1 MAATLACSPPLQNA
15 VVPLQA
21 LLLVLAAAT
30 LHALWNI
37 AAKRAGGDHR
47 FAFLTVLMSV
57 LLWAPLALWSAPA
70 ELPRWGWQAWVV
82 VLVSA
87 ALHVVY
93 FLTLLR
99 GYREADLTVVYPVA
113 RGSGPLLT
121 AAAAV
126 LLLGETLS
134 TAGALGVLAVCGGV
148 FLIAGGPGLWRGRA
162 AGADPTARQRLLL
175 GLRWGAL
182 TGALIACYTVV
193 DGYGVKV
200 LLMAPLLF
208 DFMCNALRLPMMLPL
223 VWRDGA
229 GLRDALRTQWRPA
242 LVVAVLGPAGY
253 IMVLHAVQLAPLSH
267 VAPAREVSMLLA
279 AIIGGRLL
287 GEGDRALRLL
297 GAACIAGGVMA
308 LAW

>member
-1 MAATLACSPPLQNA
+1 MLRPQNDA
-15 VVPLQA
+15 VPLNA
-21 LLLVLAAAT
+21 LLLVLAAAA

-47 FAFLTVLMSV
+47 FAFVTVAMMAV
-57 LLWAPLALWSAPA
+57 LWAPVAAYFGVD
-70 ELPRWGWQAWVV
+70 ELPRWTQLQWAVV
-82 VLVSA
+82 TASA
-87 ALHVVY
+87 AVHVVY

-126 LLLGETLS
+126 LLLGEALTL
-134 TAGALGVLAVCGGV
+134 AGAVGVLAVCGGV
-148 FLIAGGPGLWRGRA
+148 FLIAGGPGMFKAGVHDAAARA
-162 AGADPTARQRLLL
+162 RLHA

-182 TGALIACYTVV
+182 TGALIACYSVI
-193 DGYGVKV
+193 DGYAVKW
-200 LLMAPLLF
+200 LLMGPVLF
-208 DFMCNALRLPMMLPL
+208 DYFCNLLRVPMMLPL

-229 GLRDALRTQWRPA
+229 GLRHALRTQWRAA
-242 LVVAVLGPAGY
+242 LLVATLGPAAY
-253 IMVLHAVQLAPLSH
+253 ICVLYAVTMAPLSR

-279 AIIGGRLL
+279 ALIGGRLL
-287 GEGDRALRLL
+287 GETDRGLRLL
-297 GAACIAGGVMA
+297 GAGFIAGGVMA

>member
-1 MAATLACSPPLQNA
+1 MTVAGAPRPQNDG
-15 VVPLQA
+15 VPLNA
-21 LLLVLAAAT
+21 LLLVLAAAG

-37 AAKRAGGDHR
+37 AAKKAGGDHR
-47 FAFLTVLMSV
+47 FAFVTVAMTA
-57 LLWAPLALWSAPA
+57 LLWAPVAAWFGAD
-70 ELPRWGWQAWVV
+70 ELPRWTPLQWAVV
-82 VLVSA
+82 TASA
-87 ALHVVY
+87 AVHVVY

-134 TAGALGVLAVCGGV
+134 LSGAAGVLAVCGGV
-148 FLIAGGPGLWRGRA
+148 FLIAGGPRLFA
-162 AGADPTARQRLLL
+162 AGVDPADPAARARLHA

-182 TGALIACYTVV
+182 TGALIACYSVI
-193 DGYGVKV
+193 DGYAVKW
-200 LLMAPLLF
+200 LLMGPVLF
-208 DFMCNALRLPMMLPL
+208 DYLCNLLRVPMMLPL

-229 GLRDALRTQWRPA
+229 GLRHALRTQWRAA
-242 LVVAVLGPAGY
+242 LVVAVLGPAAY
-253 IMVLHAVQLAPLSH
+253 ICVLYALTMAPLSH

-279 AIIGGRLL
+279 ALIGGRLL
-287 GEGDRALRLL
+287 GERDRGLRLL

>member
-1 MAATLACSPPLQNA
+1 MTVAGAPRPQNDR
-15 VVPLQA
+15 VPLNA
-21 LLLVLAAAT
+21 LLLVLAAAG

-37 AAKRAGGDHR
+37 AAKQAGGDHR
-47 FAFLTVLMSV
+47 FAFVTVAMTA
-57 LLWAPLALWSAPA
+57 LLWAPVAAWFGAD
-70 ELPRWGWQAWVV
+70 ELPRWTPLQWAVV
-82 VLVSA
+82 TASA
-87 ALHVVY
+87 AVHVVY

-126 LLLGETLS
+126 LLLGETL
-134 TAGALGVLAVCGGV
+134 TLGGAAGVLAVCGGV
-148 FLIAGGPGLWRGRA
+148 FLIAGGPGLFK
-162 AGADPTARQRLLL
+162 AGADTAARARLHA

-182 TGALIACYTVV
+182 TGALIACYSVI
-193 DGYGVKV
+193 DGYAVKW
-200 LLMAPLLF
+200 LLMGPVLF
-208 DFMCNALRLPMMLPL
+208 DYLCNLLRVPMMLPL

-229 GLRDALRTQWRPA
+229 GLRHALRTQWRAA
-242 LVVAVLGPAGY
+242 LVVAVLGPAAY
-253 IMVLHAVQLAPLSH
+253 ICVLYAVTMAPLSH

-279 AIIGGRLL
+279 ALIGGRLL
-287 GEGDRALRLL
+287 GEKDRGLRLL